1 MLNAATNTRVLVC
14 SSSVIRL
21 VRARA
26 AAERLPTNTSTVQ
39 LTVNKAMTF
48 EVANRTIKYICL
60 RFVIRFNITLTVAV
74 LDVFVIVWSQ
84 EHLLT
89 LGASQHVVDA
99 RAAVMIQTRQRREFL
114 GAQFARKAFLCR
126 RRVGTASCAIGDV
139 ITVFC
144 AMCDVISCSRSS

>member
-1 MLNAATNTRVLVC
+1 MINASLL
-14 SSSVIRL
+14 IRL

-48 EVANRTIKYICL
+48 EVANRTIKHICL
-60 RFVIRFNITLTVAV
+60 RFVLRFNITLTVAV

-89 LGASQHVVDA
+89 LGASQHVIDA
-99 RAAVMIQTRQRREFL
+99 RAAVTIQAPQ
-114 GAQFARKAFLCR
+114 
-126 RRVGTASCAIGDV
+126 
-139 ITVFC
+139 
-144 AMCDVISCSRSS
+144 